1 MTPATD
7 AGRSPLRIVRV
18 AGLAA
23 VFAGA
28 GHVLVMGAK
37 SLLLGQFIWSSRD
50 VVWMAPVGY
59 LLVFGALAVP
69 LALLAALRPRW
80 VPQAAVVFLYATA
93 AAFSVALLFPRIHPI
108 ASLLVAIGIGVRSA
122 QSALDAGSGWPR
134 LARSAGG
141 TVAALL
147 ALTAVG
153 MRGMRA
159 WRDDAAWRALPASA
173 DGAPN
178 VLYII
183 LDTVRARNLSL
194 YGYARP
200 TSPNMARLA
209 AEGVT
214 FDYAFATTSWTLPS
228 HGSLMTGVDAKELSA
243 AWFVPLDD
251 STPVLAERMAA
262 RGYRTGGF
270 VANHVYTAWES
281 GLARGFHTY
290 EDYLVS
296 LKQVLLSTSLLQTEL
311 ASELSAARRWS
322 GRMAA
327 LRRFNLQVHPAFYS
341 DRKPAERVVDEFL
354 AWERLASDQPYFAFL
369 NFFDPHEPY
378 EPPGRF
384 RTMFGEGKTPED
396 LYDGS
401 LAYLDQEL
409 GRLADTL
416 RARGTL
422 DRTLVVIVADHG
434 EHLGDHGIW
443 GHSNSLYEQLLRVPL
458 IIRFPGRVPAGVRVR
473 QPVSL
478 RDLPV
483 TLLSLADR
491 AAPPSLPGVSLT
503 GAWQRSDFRGSDILA
518 ELRVAGRRKIPPGPS
533 RFGDLHSAVRDSLH
547 LIRNGDGSEELY
559 DVVRDGEERTN
570 LSANRAAGDSVVT
583 WLRSRLPATGKK

>member
-1 MTPATD
+1 
-7 AGRSPLRIVRV
+7 
-18 AGLAA
+18 
-23 VFAGA
+23 
-28 GHVLVMGAK
+28 
-37 SLLLGQFIWSSRD
+37 
-50 VVWMAPVGY
+50 
-59 LLVFGALAVP
+59 
-69 LALLAALRPRW
+69 
-80 VPQAAVVFLYATA
+80 
-93 AAFSVALLFPRIHPI
+93 
-108 ASLLVAIGIGVRSA
+108 
-122 QSALDAGSGWPR
+122 
-134 LARSAGG
+134 
-141 TVAALL
+141 
-147 ALTAVG
+147 
-153 MRGMRA
+153 
-159 WRDDAAWRALPASA
+159 
-173 DGAPN
+173 
-178 VLYII
+178 
-183 LDTVRARNLSL
+183 
-194 YGYARP
+194 
-200 TSPNMARLA
+200 
-209 AEGVT
+209 
-214 FDYAFATTSWTLPS
+214 
-228 HGSLMTGVDAKELSA
+228 
-243 AWFVPLDD
+243 
-251 STPVLAERMAA
+251 
-262 RGYRTGGF
+262 
-270 VANHVYTAWES
+270 
-281 GLARGFHTY
+281 
-290 EDYLVS
+290 
-296 LKQVLLSTSLLQTEL
+296 
-311 ASELSAARRWS
+311 
-322 GRMAA
+322 
-327 LRRFNLQVHPAFYS
+327 VHPAFYS

-354 AWERLASDQPYFAFL
+354 AWEGLASDRPYFAFL

-483 TLLSLADR
+483 TLLSLADS

>member
-1 MTPATD
+1 MLF
-7 AGRSPLRIVRV
+7 RS
-18 AGLAA
+18 
-23 VFAGA
+23 
-28 GHVLVMGAK
+28 
-37 SLLLGQFIWSSRD
+37 
-50 VVWMAPVGY
+50 
-59 LLVFGALAVP
+59 
-69 LALLAALRPRW
+69 
-80 VPQAAVVFLYATA
+80 
-93 AAFSVALLFPRIHPI
+93 
-108 ASLLVAIGIGVRSA
+108 
-122 QSALDAGSGWPR
+122 
-134 LARSAGG
+134 
-141 TVAALL
+141 
-147 ALTAVG
+147 
-153 MRGMRA
+153 
-159 WRDDAAWRALPASA
+159 
-173 DGAPN
+173 
-178 VLYII
+178 
-183 LDTVRARNLSL
+183 
-194 YGYARP
+194 
-200 TSPNMARLA
+200 
-209 AEGVT
+209 
-214 FDYAFATTSWTLPS
+214 
-228 HGSLMTGVDAKELSA
+228 
-243 AWFVPLDD
+243 
-251 STPVLAERMAA
+251 
-262 RGYRTGGF
+262 
-270 VANHVYTAWES
+270 
-281 GLARGFHTY
+281 
-290 EDYLVS
+290 
-296 LKQVLLSTSLLQTEL
+296 
-311 ASELSAARRWS
+311 
-322 GRMAA
+322 
-327 LRRFNLQVHPAFYS
+327 
-341 DRKPAERVVDEFL
+341 
-354 AWERLASDQPYFAFL
+354 
-369 NFFDPHEPY
+369 DPHEPY
-378 EPPGRF
+378 DPPGRF